1 MTFRPSDDVLEE
13 LADSQNSQSWTYNN
27 GYDNAY
33 DETSNQWIWQQNF
46 SNWWI
51 DNYESV
57 WETWTSP
64 IVDLPVEE
72 VKAPDLS
79 EILKQ
84 QWEKGLEG
92 ENLESPNVINNVS
105 WNNDMTKVSNDK
117 NEEKDYKIEIKR
129 DEPKNSDIQEI
140 KITQNVENDE
150 QIQWEVWS
158 TGWPLNFL
166 MDEQWIDAVKKYK
179 VLHRILFKWGLFVC
193 VAIVWICLWMFL
205 YTNFAGFAVSKLVRE
220 DSILDKTKWNDY
232 TVDKVVYDYEGSW
245 WNFEVIIPFGSVSI
259 DWENIQSKSN
269 LISYKWVILPQLIAI
284 NKDVDDF
291 ISLNDFAKGLSSR
304 KDLENMLEY
313 MITDNLIRTKTK
325 ELSNP
330 YDSLRVWN
338 KFNQKSF
345 IDWFSLWC
353 LEKRKVSNYLCDS
366 FVSTFYKYG
375 KYYDLWYYA
384 DNVLLIMRELKKQG
398 KNVEPLCKM
407 VIDYTQHSWNISSDA
422 LNYVME
428 YCNVEDFNYYRKL
441 TSFIKID
448 NSLWQPELSSE
459 VFEDPDLNAYKLLSA
474 QQVLNKKLVLKT
486 VSDGY
491 IKSYLNYVQALIN
504 KDNGTNRYL
513 SPIYKDILYVFNM
526 DILYKYLIENS
537 FVNLRLQ
544 VDQINNGNVVYGYP
558 ALLTQLTTSD
568 IVKQNEDNTSME
580 LENLEIEDIFE
591 QYYYMTDRLKIRK
604 VTKISENEL
613 KVQTELFTNKILSA
627 TDGATLKLTVSLY
640 KNGNV
645 LYVSNI
651 KVANQIK
658 LSEILNIYAKDGV
671 TFYAMLNYID
681 EQIWMWYELPSQELD
696 QQKSICDELQEI
708 EDIVIYSCED
718 TSILLYKG
726 DIEYNFVLVNGVLDS
741 FVIGDEELNDL
752 VHDMLWSIMFMT
764 ENTPTAIKSIITF
777 EKAASWDNSISEKLD
792 IIDQFR
798 IHFKVVPDDV
808 INVEWKDSEFIVKF
822 TLWEFKLQANYDIE
836 THLLTKISYVAC
848 DKTLEIRNLTI
859 EVSTDNESKLIEIL
873 NNPRVFF
880 AQANPAAYKKYQRM
894 CDEDKPEGN
903 KK

>member
-13 LADSQNSQSWTYNN
+13 LADSQNSQSRTYNN

-33 DETSNQWIWQQNF
+33 DEASNQWIWQQNF
-46 SNWWI
+46 SDWWI

-57 WETWTSP
+57 WEAWTSP

-84 QWEKGLEG
+84 QGENWLEG
-92 ENLESPNVINNVS
+92 EDLKSSNVINNVS

-117 NEEKDYKIEIKR
+117 NEEKDYKIEIQR

-140 KITQNVENDE
+140 KSIQNWENNE
-150 QIQWEVWS
+150 QIQWDVWS
-158 TGWPLNFL
+158 AGWPLRFL

-193 VAIVWICLWMFL
+193 VTIVWICLWMFL
-205 YTNFAGFAVSKLVRE
+205 HTNFANLAVSKLVRE
-220 DSILDKTKWNDY
+220 DSILDKAKWNDY

-304 KDLENMLEY
+304 KDLENLLEY

-398 KNVEPLCKM
+398 KDVEPICKM

-422 LNYVME
+422 LFYVME
-428 YCNVEDFNYYRKL
+428 YCNVEDFDYYKKL

-448 NSLWQPELSSE
+448 NSLWQPELSAE

-474 QQVLNKKLVLKT
+474 QQVLNKKLALKT
-486 VSDGY
+486 VSEGY

-513 SPIYKDILYVFNM
+513 APIYKDILYVFNM

-558 ALLTQLTTSD
+558 ALLSQLTTSD
-568 IVKQNEDNTSME
+568 IVKQNEDNTSIE

-613 KVQTELFTNKILSA
+613 KVQTELFTNKILSV
-627 TDGATLKLTVSLY
+627 TDGVTLKLTISLY
-640 KNGNV
+640 RNGNV

-651 KVANQIK
+651 KIANQIK

-681 EQIWMWYELPSQELD
+681 DQIGMWYELPSEELD
-696 QQKSICDELQEI
+696 QQKSLCDELQEI

-726 DIEYNFVLVNGVLDS
+726 DIEYNFMLVNGVLDS
-741 FVIGDEELNDL
+741 FVIGDEELDNL
-752 VHDMLWSIMFMT
+752 VHDMLWSTMFMA
-764 ENTPTAIKSIITF
+764 ENTPTAIKSIIRF
-777 EKAASWDNSISEKLD
+777 EKAESWDNSISEKLD

-808 INVEWKDSEFIVKF
+808 INIEWKDSEFIVKF
-822 TLWEFKLQANYDIE
+822 TLWEFKLQANYDIG

-894 CDEDKPEGN
+894 CNEDKPEEN

>member
-33 DETSNQWIWQQNF
+33 DEASNQWIWQQNF
-46 SNWWI
+46 SDWWI

-57 WETWTSP
+57 WEAWTSP

-84 QWEKGLEG
+84 QGENWLEG
-92 ENLESPNVINNVS
+92 EDLKSSNVINNVS

-117 NEEKDYKIEIKR
+117 NEEKDYKIEIQR

-140 KITQNVENDE
+140 KSIQNWENNE
-150 QIQWEVWS
+150 QIQWDVWS
-158 TGWPLNFL
+158 AGWPLNFL

-179 VLHRILFKWGLFVC
+179 VLHRILFKWGLFIC
-193 VAIVWICLWMFL
+193 VAIVWVCLWMLL
-205 YTNFAGFAVSKLVRE
+205 YTNFASFTVSKLVRE

-269 LISYKWVILPQLIAI
+269 LILYKWVVLPQLMAM

-291 ISLNDFAKGLSSR
+291 ISLSDFGKGVSSR
-304 KDLENMLEY
+304 KDLESLLEY
-313 MITDNLIRTKTK
+313 MITDDWIWTKTK
-325 ELSNP
+325 ELTNP

-398 KNVEPLCKM
+398 KDVEPICKM

-422 LNYVME
+422 LFYVME
-428 YCNVEDFNYYRKL
+428 YCNVEDFDYYKKL

-448 NSLWQPELSSE
+448 NSLWQPELSAE

-474 QQVLNKKLVLKT
+474 QQVLNKKLALKT
-486 VSDGY
+486 VSEGY

-513 SPIYKDILYVFNM
+513 APIYKDILYIFNM

-558 ALLTQLTTSD
+558 ALLSQLTTSD
-568 IVKQNEDNTSME
+568 IVKQNEDNTSIE

-681 EQIWMWYELPSQELD
+681 DQIGMWYELPSEELD
-696 QQKSICDELQEI
+696 QQKSLCDELQEI

-741 FVIGDEELNDL
+741 FVIGDEELDNL
-752 VHDMLWSIMFMT
+752 VHDMLWSTMFMA
-764 ENTPTAIKSIITF
+764 ENTPTAIKSIIRF
-777 EKAASWDNSISEKLD
+777 EKAESWDNSISEKLD

-808 INVEWKDSEFIVKF
+808 INIEWKDSEFIVKF
-822 TLWEFKLQANYDIE
+822 TLWEFKLQANYDIG

-894 CDEDKPEGN
+894 CNEDKPEEN